1 MTFRKILS
9 PIDFSEGARDAMKAA
24 ARLAIQHGAELVIC
38 HAWYIPPMAFGSE
51 FGYSAALVSGANE
64 DADRAVA
71 AAVAEARSLGVA
83 KVSSHVVSG
92 PPWQQI
98 VELATADP
106 AIDLIVIGT
115 HGRTGLSRMV
125 LGSVAEMVVRHAPC
139 SVLAVPKGVA
149 SASFSHAVC
158 AIDFSDSSRL
168 ALQTAFELVGG
179 ANASVELIH
188 VIEPPRIYSE
198 EPLATDF
205 DRNVISS
212 AEKLLREWATMDRGT
227 RETTFSI
234 EVAIGQPK
242 KELDR
247 KLVGGTAF
255 DLVALGS
262 HGRTGLSRLF
272 LGSVAEHMVRS
283 AGRAVLV
290 ARAR

>member
-1 MTFRKILS
+1 MTLRKILS
-9 PIDFSEGARDAMKAA
+9 PIDFSEGARDAMRTAS
-24 ARLAIQHGAELVIC
+24 RLAIEQGAELVIC
-38 HAWYIPPMAFGSE
+38 HAWYIPPLAFGSE
-51 FGYSAALVSGANE
+51 VGYSAELASSANE
-64 DADRAVA
+64 EADRALA

-98 VELATADP
+98 VELAKADP
-106 AIDLIVIGT
+106 SIDLIVIGT
-115 HGRTGLSRMV
+115 HGRTGLSRMF

-139 SVLAVPKGVA
+139 SVLAVPKGA
-149 SASFSHAVC
+149 ATTSFSHAIC

-168 ALQTAFELVGG
+168 ALRTSFELVGR
-179 ANASVELIH
+179 AAASVELIH

-198 EPLATDF
+198 EPLATEF
-205 DRNVISS
+205 DHNVVSS
-212 AEKLLREWATMDRGT
+212 ADKLLREWATADRGT
-227 RETTFSI
+227 REVAFSVD
-234 EVAIGQPK
+234 VAIGHPK

-247 KLVGGTAF
+247 KLGHTAF